1 MVSSLLWDVD
11 VDSVYQTINEH
22 QEAIASLDVAIEG
35 FMRTIRQL
43 QYQKQTHVAEIRRC
57 KGVITLAKRL
67 PPEILAYI
75 FEECVHDGWTRT
87 PLVVSHVCLSWRK
100 AASIPTVW
108 SHVYV
113 NLDARDP
120 YKRTQFWFD
129 KAGESPLTINLEV
142 GNDMSHLNRL
152 TELLVSTLPRWKA
165 LTVKSIMLHP
175 VNQILQACN
184 RPAPELRVVDI
195 SIEQEFTAAP
205 DSDVNELVGLRTSF
219 QEAPQFNS
227 LCIRR
232 NILPR
237 GNIIPS
243 SIKNLSLHL
252 PSHQS
257 HTTQSLSSIIQVLEE
272 LPNLELFSLEIP
284 NKHTQ
289 HFELNV
295 EPDRAVNLP
304 HLSSMTLMG
313 KDNLFAILPHLM
325 VPSLTHLYLRSS
337 LDYFQPSDVAVWI
350 ELFFQHAQITL
361 LEIRDLG
368 LDSLAYD
375 RILRSLPSVEELRLH
390 DCDVVDSTLQALNG
404 PHGLCRHLRKLD
416 LRWCGRISG
425 RALVGLVRSRLADDV
440 NDLAYPL
447 APAAIVEITLI
458 NCSYVREEDIMDLAQ
473 MTVCRL
479 IHHGQ
484 NDFCSKLDYILH
496 VLVWQG

>member
-1 MVSSLLWDVD
+1 MASSLLWDVD
-11 VDSVYQTINEH
+11 VDSVYQIIDKH
-22 QEAIASLDVAIEG
+22 QESIASLDVAIEG
-35 FMRTIRQL
+35 FMCTIRQL

-57 KGVITLAKRL
+57 KGIITLAKRL

-75 FEECVHDGWTRT
+75 FEECVQDGWTRT
-87 PLVVSHVCLSWRK
+87 PLVVSHVCSSWRK
-100 AASIPTVW
+100 AASIPAVW

-113 NLDARDP
+113 NFDTRDP
-120 YKRTQFWFD
+120 CKRTQFWFD
-129 KAGESPLTINLEV
+129 KAGDSLLTINLEV
-142 GNDMSHLNRL
+142 GNDMSHLNRM

-165 LTVKSIMLHP
+165 LTVKSLMLQP

-184 RPAPELRVVDI
+184 RPTPVLRVVDV
-195 SIEQEFTAAP
+195 SIEQEFTVAP
-205 DSDVNELVGLRTSF
+205 DSDVNELVGLHTSF
-219 QEAPQFNS
+219 PEAPLFKS

-243 SIKNLSLHL
+243 FIKNLSLHL

-257 HTTQSLSSIIQVLEE
+257 HTTQSLLSIIQVLEG
-272 LPNLELFSLEIP
+272 LPNLESFSLEIP

-289 HFELNV
+289 QFELNV
-295 EPDRAVNLP
+295 APDRAVNLP
-304 HLSSMTLMG
+304 HLSSITLMG
-313 KDNLFAILPHLM
+313 KDNIFAILPHLR
-325 VPSLTHLYLRSS
+325 VPSPTHLYLRSS
-337 LDYFQPSDVAVWI
+337 LDYFQPLDVAVWI

-368 LDSLAYD
+368 LDSIAYD

-390 DCDVVDSTLQALNG
+390 DCDVVDSTLRALNG

-425 RALVGLVRSRLADDV
+425 RALVDLVRSRLAGDV
-440 NDLAYPL
+440 NEPPYPL

-458 NCSYVREEDIMDLAQ
+458 NCSYVREKDIMDLAQ

-479 IHHGQ
+479 IHNGHK
-484 NDFCSKLDYILH
+484 DLCSKPYYILH
-496 VLVWQG
+496 VLLWQG